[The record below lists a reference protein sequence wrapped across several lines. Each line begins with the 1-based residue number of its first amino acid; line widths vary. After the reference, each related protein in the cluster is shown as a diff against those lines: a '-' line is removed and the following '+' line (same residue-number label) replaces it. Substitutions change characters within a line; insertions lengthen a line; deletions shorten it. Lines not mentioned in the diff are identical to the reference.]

1 MTTSLI
7 IRGGTVINADREFR
21 ADVLCIDGR
30 IAAVGDDA
38 ARSAPANAQA
48 LDAGGQYILP
58 GGIDPHTHM
67 QLPFMGTVAA
77 DDFFSGTAA
86 GLAGGTTSIIDFVIP
101 NPQQPLMDAFR
112 MWREWAQKSAADYG
126 FHVAVTWW
134 SESVHRDMGLLVK
147 EEGVNTFKH
156 FMAYKNA
163 IMCDDETLVNSFKRA
178 LELGAMPTVHAENGE
193 LVFLLQKEVAKM
205 GITGPEGHPLSRPPM
220 VEGEAANRAI
230 AIAEVLG
237 VPIYIV
243 HVSCIEAADAIA
255 RARARGQRVYGEV
268 LAGHLLIDDSV
279 YRNPDFAKAAAH
291 VMSPPFRP
299 KGHQEA
305 LWRGLQS
312 GQLHTTAT
320 DHCVFCAPQKAAG
333 KSDFTRIPNGCGGIE
348 ERMAVI
354 WDAGV
359 NSGRLT
365 PGEFVAVTSA
375 NAAKLFN
382 IYPQKGSICVGAD
395 ADLVLWD
402 PQGTKTISVKTQHS
416 KVDFNVFEG
425 RKVRGIPSHT
435 VSQGRVVYATGDL
448 RAERGVGRYIKRPA
462 FGANFQAM
470 MLRSQDTAPSAVV
483 RPGPAAK
490 AAAAIADATGE

>member
-1 MTTSLI
+1 MTTSLL
-7 IRGGTVINADREFR
+7 IRGGSVVNADREFK

-30 IAAVGDDA
+30 IAAVGEDA
-38 ARSAPANAQA
+38 VNHAPAGAQT
-48 LDAGGQYILP
+48 LDASGQYILP

-67 QLPFMGTVAA
+67 QLPFMGTVAV
-77 DDFFSGTAA
+77 DDFFTGTAA

-101 NPQQPLMDAFR
+101 NPQQPLMEAFR
-112 MWREWAQKSAADYG
+112 TWRGWAEKSAADYG

-134 SESVHRDMGLLVK
+134 SESVHRDMGTLVK

-193 LVFLLQKEVAKM
+193 LVFLLQQEVFKM

-230 AIAEVLG
+230 AIAGVLG

-243 HVSCIEAADAIA
+243 HVSCIEAAEAIA

-279 YRNPDFAKAAAH
+279 YRHPDFAQAAAH

-320 DHCVFCAPQKAAG
+320 DHCTFCAGQKAAG
-333 KSDFTRIPNGCGGIE
+333 KDDFSKIPNGCGGIE

-359 NSGRLT
+359 NTGRLT
-365 PGEFVAVTSA
+365 PCEFVAVTSA

-382 IYPQKGSICVGAD
+382 IYPQKGSISAGAD

-402 PQGTKTISVKTQHS
+402 PNGTKTISAKTHHS

-435 VSQGRVVYATGDL
+435 VSQGRVVYANGDL
-448 RAERGVGRYIKRPA
+448 RAETGKGRYIKRPA
-462 FGANFQAM
+462 FGANFQATA
-470 MLRSQDTAPSAVV
+470 LRAHDLAPTAVA
-483 RPGPAAK
+483 R
-490 AAAAIADATGE
+490 

>member
-1 MTTSLI
+1 MSTVL
-7 IRGGTVINADREFR
+7 IRGGTVVNADREFR
-21 ADVLCIDGR
+21 ADVLVQDGLIVQVGANLEAPSGAQVLDADGR
-30 IAAVGDDA
+30 YVM
-38 ARSAPANAQA
+38 
-48 LDAGGQYILP
+48 P

-77 DDFFSGTAA
+77 DDFYTGMAA
-86 GLAGGTTSIIDFVIP
+86 GFTGGTTSIIDFVIP
-101 NPQQPLMDAFR
+101 DPQQSLMDAYR
-112 MWREWAQKSAADYG
+112 MWRGWSEKAAGDHG

-134 SESVHRDMGLLVK
+134 GDSVREDMGTLVR
-147 EEGVNTFKH
+147 EEGVNSFKH

-193 LVFLLQKEVAKM
+193 LVYLLQQEVLKM

-230 AIAEVLG
+230 AIADVLG
-237 VPIYIV
+237 VPIYVV
-243 HVSCIEAADAIA
+243 HVSCIESAEAIA

-268 LAGHLLIDDSV
+268 LAGHLVIDDSV
-279 YRNPDFAKAAAH
+279 YRHPDAATAAAY

-299 KGHQEA
+299 KVHQEM

-333 KSDFTRIPNGCGGIE
+333 LNDFTKIPNGCGGIE
-348 ERMAVI
+348 DRMRVI

-365 PGEFVAVTSA
+365 PSEFVAITSA
-375 NAAKLFN
+375 NAAKIFN
-382 IYPQKGSICVGAD
+382 IYPKKGCIVPGAD
-395 ADLVLWD
+395 ADIVLWD
-402 PQGTKTISVKTQHS
+402 PKATKTISVKTQFS
-416 KVDFNVFEG
+416 KGDFNIFEG
-425 RKVRGIPSHT
+425 RQITGLATHT
-435 VSQGRVVYATGDL
+435 LSQGKLVWADGDL
-448 RAERGVGRYIKRPA
+448 RAVAGAGRYIKRPA
-462 FGANFQAM
+462 FGPNFQAVTRRA
-470 MLRSQDTAPSAVV
+470 LDLAPSAVA
-483 RPGPAAK
+483 R
-490 AAAAIADATGE
+490 